1 MKPIVENKVKQ
12 TMTDLLTLS
21 VGESWASTLV
31 GHIINDVIEEMEWR
45 VPEDVSI
52 NEITTEFVQSVMGE
66 VLDRRLYYGI

>member
-1 MKPIVENKVKQ
+1 MKAIVEYKVKQ
-12 TMTDLLTLS
+12 TMTDLLTS
-21 VGESWASTLV
+21 AVGSWASTLV

-66 VLDRRLYYGI
+66 VLDRRLDYAI